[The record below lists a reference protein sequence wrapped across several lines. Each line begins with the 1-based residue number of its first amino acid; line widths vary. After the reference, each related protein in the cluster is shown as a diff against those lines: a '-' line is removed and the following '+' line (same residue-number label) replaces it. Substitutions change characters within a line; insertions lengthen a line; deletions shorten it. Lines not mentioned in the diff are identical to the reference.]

1 VVIRPAERAAAAQVD
16 IDGAAGRPGLGRV
29 RGPRPAT
36 PRRRVGGGRVDE
48 AMIAALRAEDV
59 LCADET
65 PVNVVNNIEPGGE
78 PADGSPHV
86 VTIRTP
92 DARLVWY
99 KAIAARTAKKIAQLG
114 VFTAWYG
121 ILVRDDYAGWHQ
133 FDAQLAGSS
142 NAVLT

>member
-1 VVIRPAERAAAAQVD
+1 VPPPRRSISTAPLVAPVSVGFVARALQRLADGLAAA
-16 IDGAAGRPGLGRV
+16 GF
-29 RGPRPAT
+29 
-36 PRRRVGGGRVDE
+36 DE

>member
-1 VVIRPAERAAAAQVD
+1 VPPPRRSISTALLGAPVSVGFVARALQRLADGLAAA
-16 IDGAAGRPGLGRV
+16 GS
-29 RGPRPAT
+29 
-36 PRRRVGGGRVDE
+36 DE

-121 ILVRDDYAGWHQ
+121 ILVRDDYAGWHR